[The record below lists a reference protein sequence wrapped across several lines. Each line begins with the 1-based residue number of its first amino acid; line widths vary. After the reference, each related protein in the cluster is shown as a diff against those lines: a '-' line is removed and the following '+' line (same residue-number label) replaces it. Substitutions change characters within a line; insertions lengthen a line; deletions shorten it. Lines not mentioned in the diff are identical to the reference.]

1 MKRLYYNG
9 SNRQRRGES
18 ARVTGYEEIMLSLFK
33 RLGRPDQITGELVI
47 SARSRLLTALR
58 EHLGWHTLFACH
70 HTTASGLSEAL
81 YVCLGCGLRRPCSN
95 ARAASVYELLD
106 GAGPVRLRVFYW
118 VPLAPQ
124 EARDLQE
131 MARLEALS
139 QRWLVVG
146 GVGVALTALS
156 LFGPNPIL
164 LVAGALLALIS
175 INRGNQAN
183 LAWLTLVNKQITLL
197 SAEIAAYRDQIEQ
210 WLVARAEAQAANR
223 SDDPPEA

>member
-1 MKRLYYNG
+1 MP
-9 SNRQRRGES
+9 
-18 ARVTGYEEIMLSLFK
+18 SLFR

-47 SARSRLLTALR
+47 SARSRLLIALC

-70 HTTASGLSEAL
+70 HATASGLNEAL
-81 YVCLGCGLRRPCSN
+81 YVCLGCGLRGPCTN
-95 ARAASVYELLD
+95 ARAANIYELLD

-139 QRWLVVG
+139 QRWLAVS

-156 LFGPNPIL
+156 LLGPNLIL
-164 LVAGALLALIS
+164 LVVGALLALIS

-183 LAWLTLVNKQITLL
+183 LAWLTLVNKQISLL
-197 SAEIAAYRDQIEQ
+197 SAEIAAYQGKIEQ
-210 WLVARAEAQAANR
+210 WLAARAEAQAASP
-223 SDDPPEA
+223 SDDPPEV